1 MTQESSPN
9 GKSGKTGNPGILLKG
24 GVSLLSGLS
33 ILSSG
38 LIWTQATATTSDLVI
53 PETTAPSTSPPKM
66 PTDPAA
72 APVNAA
78 AGNPTPVREF
88 APPAPKVR
96 LSAPKISVP
105 SSGSAQI
112 SPRLTEPSLQTTPN
126 PIESSAIAAPPQ
138 THNYIDT
145 TNYNPSESAGYVP
158 PTSVILTDRATGCK
172 TISQNGRLSSGICRT
187 GLKQQPAAIATRQF
201 VTSPP
206 ASVAARPSARRS
218 AIALQP
224 IRLKILR
231 PQLTDAQSSPAS
243 WALASIAQYNRANN
257 TYLSLEPVPQYNR
270 ATVMGSQAPLEPR
283 RTSLIFPLPIPAT
296 LTSAFGWRMHPITGT
311 ARMHSGTDIGAP
323 MGTPVLAA
331 YRGEVAAAD
340 WSGGYGLMVILRH
353 EGGTQESRYAH
364 LSEIYVR
371 PGDWVEQGVVI
382 GRVGST
388 GLSTGPHLH
397 FEWRHLTQEG
407 WVAVDA
413 GLHLE
418 YALENLIQS
427 LQMAGTA
434 AQPNGES

>member
-1 MTQESSPN
+1 
-9 GKSGKTGNPGILLKG
+9 
-24 GVSLLSGLS
+24 
-33 ILSSG
+33 
-38 LIWTQATATTSDLVI
+38 
-53 PETTAPSTSPPKM
+53 
-66 PTDPAA
+66 
-72 APVNAA
+72 
-78 AGNPTPVREF
+78 
-88 APPAPKVR
+88 
-96 LSAPKISVP
+96 
-105 SSGSAQI
+105 
-112 SPRLTEPSLQTTPN
+112 
-126 PIESSAIAAPPQ
+126 
-138 THNYIDT
+138 
-145 TNYNPSESAGYVP
+145 
-158 PTSVILTDRATGCK
+158 
-172 TISQNGRLSSGICRT
+172 
-187 GLKQQPAAIATRQF
+187 
-201 VTSPP
+201 
-206 ASVAARPSARRS
+206 
-218 AIALQP
+218 
-224 IRLKILR
+224 
-231 PQLTDAQSSPAS
+231 
-243 WALASIAQYNRANN
+243 
-257 TYLSLEPVPQYNR
+257 
-270 ATVMGSQAPLEPR
+270 
-283 RTSLIFPLPIPAT
+283 
-296 LTSAFGWRMHPITGT
+296 
-311 ARMHSGTDIGAP
+311 